1 MIGEVTM
8 NIDVQVKYSELDE
21 DWEVN
26 VWDQE
31 DDERVE
37 DLERTF
43 PTKDDANEYVDSL
56 VKNKKYVVTHI

>member
-1 MIGEVTM
+1 M